1 MKVRWINLNY
11 SYGRAETDE
20 QRIDRLISG
29 HVHSQLSH
37 INHRF
42 SVARGAFWES
52 VKQLSADSLDNE
64 FYVDRFKVVIGRDDR
79 ENVIIYDDGT
89 VDIQDIKLSKF
100 DCALIYKISELLL
113 IMRQAPETK
122 ARRNQ
127 HIAKKVGVY

>member
-1 MKVRWINLNY
+1 MNY